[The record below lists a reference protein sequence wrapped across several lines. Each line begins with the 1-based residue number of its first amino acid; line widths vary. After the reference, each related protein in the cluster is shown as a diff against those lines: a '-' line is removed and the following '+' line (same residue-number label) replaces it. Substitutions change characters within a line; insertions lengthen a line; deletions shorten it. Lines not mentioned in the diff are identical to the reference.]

1 MASVTLITGGC
12 RSGKSLYAQELACL
26 YPQERRF
33 IATAVAF
40 DSEMGERIKKHRQ
53 ERGGQFLTV
62 EEPYNLA
69 SAIITAYRENPSVI
83 LIDCLTV
90 WVGNLLYRYENEP
103 SSVEKSINDF
113 LSAIEN
119 PLCDLVIVT
128 NEVGMGI
135 VPDNASA
142 RYFRDCAGSLN
153 RNTAL
158 RSGNVI
164 LCVCGIPVAIKGD
177 CGVGRGESQK
187 K

>member
-1 MASVTLITGGC
+1 MASITLITGGC
-12 RSGKSLYAQELACL
+12 RSGKSRYAQELACR
-26 YPQERRF
+26 YPQKRRF

-40 DSEMGERIKKHRQ
+40 DSEMEERIKKHKE
-53 ERGGQFLTV
+53 ERGEEFSTI
-62 EEPYNLA
+62 EEPHELA
-69 SAIITAYRENPSVI
+69 SAIITAYKERPSVI

-90 WVGNLLYRYENEP
+90 WVGNLLYRYEDDP
-103 SSVEKSINDF
+103 SSVEKAIDDF
-113 LSAIEN
+113 YSAIEN

-142 RYFRDCAGSLN
+142 RWFRDCAGGLN

-158 RSGNVI
+158 RAKNVV

-177 CGVGRGESQK
+177 CVAGGSET
-187 K
+187 